1 MSQRSRSRKKTAKLF
16 QRVIKRCLEVKKV
29 QTVSEWAE
37 ENRILDES
45 NNLAGKWTNDITP
58 YLVEIMD
65 TFNDPYVRNVTMCK
79 GSQLGG
85 TEAIQNI
92 AYYIAARTPAP
103 TMFVYPSDELAKSVS
118 NDRLKPSIRLIPDLR
133 KLFMDKESKELELR
147 FRHMKFYLR
156 GAGSPSKL
164 ASTHI
169 KYLFFDEI
177 DKFPG
182 ASTKEASPYDLA
194 TERTKTFRPQQKIYE
209 VSTPTLKTNYIW
221 KHLKEAD
228 EERHYFVKCPHCGEE
243 IELKFAQIHW
253 DDDKEK
259 ELSVHE
265 RAASATYVCQ
275 ECGCEITDA
284 QKPRMLREGRWK
296 AVNKKGVGRAKSIGY
311 WISSLYSVFLK
322 WSDIA
327 EEFLKDKDD
336 PEKLQ
341 NFVNSWLAEPW
352 EDTQLKTS
360 EDMVMERQTEVPQ
373 FVVPEWAKMITG
385 GVDVQESSLYYTI
398 RAWGDY
404 TTSQCI
410 THGQV
415 LSFRDIENVMNLEYQ
430 KENGTK
436 YIVNMCL
443 IDSGYQPD
451 DTYDFCVN
459 NSDWALPVKGASNPM
474 NDRYKISKINKEGSK
489 AYGMQL
495 VIVDGDQIKDSIAAR
510 MKRPNGTG
518 SWMVYKDT
526 DSNYARQVTAEQKI
540 TVKKD
545 GTLKSHWE
553 PKTSHADNHYLD
565 CEVYAMVAAE
575 MCGVRSL
582 HLQTPEPETPK
593 VQETQQAP
601 GDNDSGWM
609 SGVSDN
615 WMEGG

>member
-1 MSQRSRSRKKTAKLF
+1 MSQRSRSKQKTARLF
-16 QRVIKRCLEVKKV
+16 KRVIERCLRVEKV
-29 QTVSEWAE
+29 QAVSEWAE
-37 ENRILDES
+37 ENRILDSS
-45 NNLAGKWTNDITP
+45 NNLPGKWSNDITP
-58 YLVEIMD
+58 YLTEIMD
-65 TFNDPYVRNVTMCK
+65 TFNDPYIRNVVLCK
-79 GSQLGG
+79 GTQLGG

-92 AYYIAARTPAP
+92 AFYILDRAPAP
-103 TMFVYPSDELAKSVS
+103 TMFVYPSDELAKQIS
-118 NDRLKPSIRLIPDLR
+118 NNRLQPSIRLVPKLK
-133 KLFMDKESKELELR
+133 KLFLENESKELELR
-147 FRHMKFYLR
+147 FRNMRIYLR
-156 GAGSPSKL
+156 SSGSPSKL
-164 ASTHI
+164 ASTPI
-169 KYLFFDEI
+169 KFLFFDEI
-177 DKFPG
+177 DKFGG
-182 ASTKEASPYDLA
+182 ATSKEASPYDLA
-194 TERTKTFRPQQKIYE
+194 VERTKTFRPQQKIYE

-221 KHLKEAD
+221 KHLKEAN
-228 EERHYFVKCPHCGEE
+228 EERHFFVKCPHCGEE

-253 DDDKEK
+253 DEDKEK
-259 ELSVHE
+259 ELSVEE
-265 RAASATYVCQ
+265 RAATAIYVCQ

-284 QKPRMLREGRWK
+284 QKLRILRTGRWK

-360 EDMVMERQTEVPQ
+360 EDTVMERQTEVPQ
-373 FVVPEWAKMITG
+373 FVVPEWAKMLTG
-385 GVDVQESSLYYTI
+385 GVDVQETSLYYTI

-430 KENGTK
+430 KENGTR
-436 YIVNMCL
+436 YIVKMCL

-451 DTYDFCVN
+451 DTYDFCLN

-474 NDRYKISKINKEGSK
+474 NDRYKISKINKVDSK

-565 CEVYAMVAAE
+565 CEVYAMAAAE

-593 VQETQQAP
+593 AQEAQQASS
-601 GDNDSGWM
+601 DNDSGWM
-609 SGVSDN
+609 AGVGDN